1 MILRRLAVSLK
12 EQNWAA
18 IAIEFVLLVAGVFLG
33 IQVANWNEAR
43 RDHDR
48 ERAYLGRIAAE
59 LDESVLSIERSNAL
73 TAERMALNQFLIDS
87 VANPGLV
94 RADPGRFIYAITRGG
109 YTFAP
114 NVHGYTFEEIKSSGN
129 LGIFS
134 DPQLSLDLMAF
145 YADVGQKAQ
154 WNQVRSLSQFEYIRR
169 SAAILDAGQLAL
181 PSDESR
187 TIRTD
192 DVEGT
197 LVAYQRMLAR
207 PEFVEWVPVT
217 LDYRRTDL
225 DYGNQILE
233 AANALRDRV
242 RAELGQPVAPRDVT
256 APTFQAP
263 KDGST

>member
-1 MILRRLAVSLK
+1 MILRRVIQHVK
-12 EQNWAA
+12 KQEWTA
-18 IAIEFVLLVAGVFLG
+18 IWIDLVIVVVGVFIG

-43 RDHDR
+43 RDHNR
-48 ERAYLGRIAAE
+48 EHAYLARIATE
-59 LDESVLSIERSNAL
+59 LDESIVSIERSNAL
-73 TAERMALNQFLIDS
+73 TQKRMDMNQLLIDS
-87 VANPGLV
+87 VAKPERV

-145 YADVGQKAQ
+145 YAEVQQKAQ
-154 WNQVRSLSQFEYIRR
+154 WNHLRSLSQFEYIER
-169 SAAILDAGQLAL
+169 SAGILSAGQLVLA
-181 PSDESR
+181 PDASR

-192 DVEGT
+192 DVEGS
-197 LVAYQRMLAR
+197 VAAYQRMLAR

-225 DYGNQILE
+225 DYGKQILK
-233 AANALRDRV
+233 AAEDLRDRV
-242 RAELGQPVAPRDVT
+242 RSELGIQGVA
-256 APTFQAP
+256 
-263 KDGST
+263 KK